1 MPYGIEGKTKEWE
14 ETTEAGQEI
23 DKKIESCVNDLM
35 ADPNF
40 KPKDGKDKKSAA
52 IAVCKARIAGSN
64 KKGRENYKVP
74 KEAIV

>member
-1 MPYGIEGKTKEWE
+1 
-14 ETTEAGQEI
+14 
-23 DKKIESCVNDLM
+23 M

-40 KPKDGKDKKSAA
+40 KPRDGQDKKSAA